1 MEAMEN
7 PGTKELK
14 TRLARIEGQLRGL
27 QKMLDDGRD
36 CKEVMQQLV
45 AVRSGVHAA
54 SLSYLD
60 KLADECILKRGSET
74 DVDLQKEKLK
84 ELIMMLGKVS

>member
-1 MEAMEN
+1 MEATIN
-7 PGTKELK
+7 PGNKELK

-27 QKMLDDGRD
+27 QKMLDEGRD

-45 AVRSGVHAA
+45 AVRSGVQAA

-60 KLADECILKRGSET
+60 RLADECMLGSGSEVNT
-74 DVDLQKEKLK
+74 GLQKEKIK
-84 ELIMMLGKVS
+84 ELIVMIGKVS

>member
-1 MEAMEN
+1 MKAMEN
-7 PGTKELK
+7 LENKELK

-36 CKEVMQQLV
+36 CKEIMQQLV
-45 AVRSGVHAA
+45 AVRSGVQAA

-60 KLADECILKRGSET
+60 KLADECILKRDPET
-74 DVDLQKEKLK
+74 VVDLQKEKLK
-84 ELIMMLGKVS
+84 ELIMMLGKIS

>member
-7 PGTKELK
+7 PENKELK

-36 CKEVMQQLV
+36 CKEIMQQLV
-45 AVRSGVHAA
+45 AVRSGVQAA

-60 KLADECILKRGSET
+60 KLADECLLKRDPET
-74 DVDLQKEKLK
+74 VVDLQKEKLK